1 MGLGDH
7 NADTVQLSAADG
19 VCEYKHPLHNAW
31 TLWYFKIE
39 KSREWSENQRRV
51 ASFGTAED
59 FWAYVYV
66 DVDCHRYARTHMHI
80 HVYGLLSF

>member
-1 MGLGDH
+1 V
-7 NADTVQLSAADG
+7 ADSARLTATANG
-19 VCEYKHPLHNAW
+19 TEYKHPLHNTW

-59 FWAYVYV
+59 FWA
-66 DVDCHRYARTHMHI
+66 
-80 HVYGLLSF
+80 